1 MDYQEY
7 GSDHNN
13 FMMFI
18 HGGGVGG
25 WMWDKQVKYFSNFH
39 CIVPELIDDLDDDM
53 HFSIEECATKLLK
66 IIEEK
71 AQGKHVTVIGFSL
84 GAQIIVK
91 MLSLNAQLIDN
102 AIINSAL
109 VIPSPIT
116 NKLMGPFIT
125 LSFPLIKNKSFA
137 KLQAKTLYINQDYFH
152 QYYQDSLKMKVETL
166 TNILRENMSFAI
178 PENFSQAS
186 CEILVT
192 VGEKEKW
199 IMRKSAR
206 LLVNRNPN
214 CKGVVLSNVGHGVSL
229 ANPTF
234 FNHFVE
240 NWMKEGRLPEGKI
253 IH

>member
-7 GSDHNN
+7 GREHTT

-25 WMWDKQVKYFSNFH
+25 WMWDKQIQHFSNVH
-39 CIVPELIDDLDDDM
+39 CVVPELIGDDM
-53 HFSIEECATKLLK
+53 HFSIEECARKLLK

-71 AQGKHVTVIGFSL
+71 AQGKHVTVVGFSL

-116 NKLMGPFIT
+116 KKLIGPFIT

-137 KLQAKTLYINQDYFH
+137 KLQAKALYINQEYFQ
-152 QYYQDSLKMKVETL
+152 QYYQDSLKIKIETL
-166 TNILRENMSFAI
+166 TNILQENMSFAI
-178 PENFSQAS
+178 PDNFSQAS
-186 CEILVT
+186 CQILVT
-192 VGEKEKW
+192 VGEREKG
-199 IMRKSAR
+199 IMKKSAR

-214 CKGVVLSNVGHGVSL
+214 CKGVVLSNIGHGVSF
-229 ANPTF
+229 AIPTF

-240 NWMKEGRLPEGKI
+240 YWMKEGRLPEGKI